1 MHLQLSYNQSQNVL
15 YVILIKYCNICNYM
29 LGQSH
34 PMGWVRLWPKID
46 MFHFVCE
53 LEVEGAVTD
62 A

>member
-1 MHLQLSYNQSQNVL
+1 
-15 YVILIKYCNICNYM
+15 M

-34 PMGWVRLWPKID
+34 PMGGAILWPKTD

-53 LEVEGAVTD
+53 FEVEGAVTD